1 MEFYTRLGLHEAE
14 GCKIHPH
21 VLQYRFQSP
30 IAQIICSAEWQ
41 SVVNW
46 SFIHPCQ
53 LKLFQRPPQCIAMQH
68 LTQVSVT
75 WRKTWQD
82 SKTEPCTMES
92 LGGNSALTERHRHG
106 TERERLET
114 QFPERLD
121 TLMYIFLGWNISI
134 ICITNGATSD
144 IGQYAD
150 R

>member
-1 MEFYTRLGLHEAE
+1 MKLKAAIYTPMFCNTGSPRVGRVKQVSKSNCSDHLFCRMAVRCQLEFYTPLPI
-14 GCKIHPH
+14 KI
-21 VLQYRFQSP
+21 V
-30 IAQIICSAEWQ
+30 SAPTTMNCNAAFD
-41 SVVNW
+41 SGK
-46 SFIHPCQ
+46 CY
-53 LKLFQRPPQCIAMQH
+53 LK
-68 LTQVSVT
+68 
-75 WRKTWQD
+75 KD
-82 SKTEPCTMES
+82 NKTEPCTMES

-106 TERERLET
+106 TQRERLET